1 MKLIAI
7 AFVLIAAC
15 TIQCSF
21 ASKKVTASIT
31 VTGLTVAELNDK
43 SAKILDEIATLL
55 DVDASKVVSE
65 GDAAVSTATT
75 SAPTTAPAPSPTTTA
90 SPVSP
95 SPVSPAPGRRL
106 IDIGNVGWDPIEV
119 LEAARRRRLNAVVF
133 TFSVIVA
140 NAADATA
147 MKTKLESANFQ
158 NGLVTQLGSLYTGK
172 TIVVVVATPAI
183 DNYTPPTTTAGP
195 KKKASVDAGFPLA
208 MPSKVVQICIGIL
221 SIAMVW

>member
-65 GDAAVSTATT
+65 GDAAVSVATT
-75 SAPTTAPAPSPTTTA
+75 SAPTGGSTTTIAPGPSPTTTSSVSA
-90 SPVSP
+90 APVSAAPTTAAP
-95 SPVSPAPGRRL
+95 SRRML
-106 IDIGNVGWDPIEV
+106 ATDE
-119 LEAARRRRLNAVVF
+119 RRRLNGVVF

-140 NAADATA
+140 TTAEATA
-147 MKTKLESANFQ
+147 LKTKLESTAFKTN
-158 NGLVTQLGSLYTGK
+158 LITKLDDIYTGK
-172 TIVVVVATPAI
+172 TISVEVSTPTV
-183 DNYTPPTTTAGP
+183 DDYTYTTTAAP
-195 KKKASVDAGFPLA
+195 AKKAAVSTGVQVTPNIMGIFIAFLA
-208 MPSKVVQICIGIL
+208 LFLIH
-221 SIAMVW
+221 

>member
-65 GDAAVSTATT
+65 GDAAVSVATT
-75 SAPTTAPAPSPTTTA
+75 SAPTGGSTTTIAPGPSPTTTSSVSA
-90 SPVSP
+90 APVSAAPTTAAP
-95 SPVSPAPGRRL
+95 SRRML
-106 IDIGNVGWDPIEV
+106 ATDE
-119 LEAARRRRLNAVVF
+119 RRRLNGVVF

-140 NAADATA
+140 TTAEATA
-147 MKTKLESANFQ
+147 LKTKLESTAFKTN
-158 NGLVTQLGSLYTGK
+158 LITKLDDIYTGK
-172 TIVVVVATPAI
+172 TISVEVSTPTV
-183 DNYTPPTTTAGP
+183 DDYTTTTAAP
-195 KKKASVDAGFPLA
+195 AKKAAVSAGVQVTPNIMGIFIAFLA
-208 MPSKVVQICIGIL
+208 LFVIH
-221 SIAMVW
+221 